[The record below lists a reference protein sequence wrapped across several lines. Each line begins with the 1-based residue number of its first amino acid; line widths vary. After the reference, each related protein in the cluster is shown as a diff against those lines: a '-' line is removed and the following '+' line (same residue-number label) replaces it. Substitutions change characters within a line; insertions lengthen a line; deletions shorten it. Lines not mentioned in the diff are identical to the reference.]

1 MSTLLQEFINLTETL
16 NREKIDYAICGGWAM
31 AIHGFNRATLD
42 IDLLILSEDL
52 EQVWQIAQSFGYD
65 VEGLPLHFGDG
76 IIEIRRIS
84 KIDKTSKAL
93 ITLDFLLVTEALKD
107 VWAGRKKAKWS
118 KGEFW
123 VVSREGMIFL
133 KENSGRDK
141 DLIDLK
147 YLKEVSDGS

>member
-1 MSTLLQEFINLTETL
+1 MSSLLQEFINLTETL
-16 NREKIDYAICGGWAM
+16 NQKNIDYAICGGWAM

-52 EQVWQIAQSFGYD
+52 EKAWQIAQNLGYD
-65 VEGLPLHFGDG
+65 VEGLPLHFDDG
-76 IIEIRRIS
+76 MIEIRRIS
-84 KIDKTSKAL
+84 KIDKESKVL
-93 ITLDFLLVTEALKD
+93 ITLDFLLVTETLKD
-107 VWAGRKKAKWS
+107 VWAGRKKAKWN

-133 KENSGRDK
+133 KETSGRDK

-147 YLKEVSDGS
+147 FLKEVSDES